1 MRIIPANLPL
11 EIEAFFANQDV
22 GFVQP
27 EQPAVIKVET
37 FPFTRYGVL
46 TGRVKSVAKD
56 AIPNPDAQ
64 AMEEQAAPR
73 FRSVVPGGNVQRLQN
88 LVYPATI
95 TLDVTEIKV
104 DGMMRPLSPGMAV
117 SVEIK
122 TGKRR
127 IIDYFWSPVA
137 QIASETL
144 QER

>member
-1 MRIIPANLPL
+1 
-11 EIEAFFANQDV
+11 V
-22 GFVQP
+22 GFVKP
-27 EQPAVIKVET
+27 GQPAVIKVET

-46 TGRVKSVAKD
+46 TGTVKTVARD

-64 AMEEQAAPR
+64 AMEEQAAPQ

-95 TLDVTEIKV
+95 ALDTTEINV
-104 DGMMRPLSPGMAV
+104 DGVMHPLSPGMAV

-122 TGKRR
+122 TGTRR

-137 QIASETL
+137 QVASEAM